1 MSRISHLPPGLHIG
15 KLSDTGRV
23 RECNED
29 SLFSVE
35 SLIQH
40 SNGREPFGLFVVA
53 DGMGGHQKGELAS
66 ELAIRTAATH
76 ILRDV
81 YLPYLD
87 HDRSSANRPINEAL
101 ITAVESA
108 NTAIQNELPEG
119 GTTLT
124 LALIMGSSA
133 YIAHVGDS
141 RAYLFH
147 KNNIKQITTDHSYV
161 QRLVELGQETPES
174 ALNHIHR
181 NVLYRALGQGG
192 GSVEVDTY
200 VQYLP
205 PGSSLVLCS
214 DGLWGLVDDSTLKD
228 IVGSADTP
236 QEACQRLITAANER
250 GGDDNITVIIVS
262 TGVEGEIASENSQSG

>member
-1 MSRISHLPPGLHIG
+1 MSRISRLPPGLHIG
-15 KLSDTGRV
+15 KLSDIGRV
-23 RECNED
+23 RERNED
-29 SLFSVE
+29 ALFSVE

-40 SNGREPFGLFVVA
+40 SNGQEPFGLFVVA
-53 DGMGGHQKGELAS
+53 DGMGGHQKGDLAS
-66 ELAIRTAATH
+66 ELAIRTAVAH

-101 ITAVESA
+101 IAAVESA

-124 LALIMGSSA
+124 MALVMGSSA

-147 KNNIKQITTDHSYV
+147 NDSIKQITKDHSYV

-174 ALNHIHR
+174 ALSHIHR

-192 GSVEVDTY
+192 SSVEVDTY

-205 PGSSLVLCS
+205 PGSSLLLCS
-214 DGLWGLVDDSTLKD
+214 DGLWGLVDDSTLKE
-228 IVGSADTP
+228 ILASADSP
-236 QEACQRLITAANER
+236 QEACQRLISTANER
-250 GGDDNITVIIVS
+250 GGEDNITAIIVS
-262 TGVEGEIASENSQSG
+262 TGVEKESAGDNSQHG